1 MARRATF
8 VGLDPFKLSRVH
20 VTDRELGHG
29 AYAVV
34 MEVEYMGLK
43 CAGKKIH
50 ELLLKQ
56 GETSYSIHRFE
67 DECKILSQVRH
78 PNIVQF
84 LGVYYQQG
92 MNVPMLVMEFLPTN
106 LSSEIKLKG
115 ILPAELNYSILHDV
129 ALGLQYLHMK
139 HPPIIHRDLSA
150 NNILLTVNMKAKISD
165 LGMARMIDMSPLQ
178 VSKMTETPGTPA
190 YMPPEVMVAN
200 PVYDTSVDQFS
211 YGILMIHTLSGKWPE
226 PQCCQI
232 RMEAGKMI
240 PVSEAGRREEY
251 LSDIGHKHPLMEL
264 ILKCISNDPSSRA
277 KATEIVEKL
286 ADMVFRFPDPFI
298 TRLNSL
304 SAQETVRQM
313 NVRRRT
319 ESSLGTRLTPVSAQQ
334 VFQPYNSIQITLST
348 IIVLY
353 AFLVFI
359 IQHQLSVAQEK
370 WFFNIIDI
378 GKAERKCKKDGDF
391 LVRIDGHSQFH
402 ITCRWNGEMKHIAID
417 VSSQVSRLVFT

>member
-34 MEVEYMGLK
+34 VEVEYMGLK

-56 GETSYSIHRFE
+56 GEMSYSVRRFE

-92 MNVPMLVMEFLPTN
+92 MKVPILVMECLPTN

-115 ILPAELNYSILHDV
+115 VLPKELNYSILHDV

-150 NNILLTVNMKAKISD
+150 NNVLLTVNMKAKISD
-165 LGMARMIDMSPLQ
+165 LGMARMINMNPLQ

-200 PVYDTSVDQFS
+200 PMYDTTVDQFS

-226 PQCCQI
+226 PQCSQI

-251 LSDIGHKHPLMEL
+251 LSDIGHEHPLMDL

-277 KATEIVEKL
+277 KASEIVETL
-286 ADMVFRFPDPFI
+286 ADMVLRFPDPFI

-304 SAQETVRQM
+304 SAQENVRQM
-313 NVRRRT
+313 KGRA
-319 ESSLGTRLTPVSAQQ
+319 ESSNRKAIPDKHNFTPVSTQQ
-334 VFQPYNSIQITLST
+334 VFKSMPMHITQYTLD
-348 IIVLY
+348 V
-353 AFLVFI
+353 FLIFI
-359 IQHQLSVAQEK
+359 IQHQRSVAQEK
-370 WFFNIIDI
+370 WFFNIINT

-391 LVRIDGHSQFH
+391 LVRIDGQNQFH
-402 ITCRWNGEMKHIAID
+402 ITCRWNGELKHIAIE
-417 VSSQVSRLVFT
+417 VSEFQA

>member
-29 AYAVV
+29 SYAVV
-34 MEVEYMGLK
+34 VEVEYMGLK

-56 GETSYSIHRFE
+56 GDTSYSVRRFE
-67 DECKILSQVRH
+67 DECRILSQVRH

-92 MNVPMLVMEFLPTN
+92 MKVPMLVMECLPTN

-115 ILPAELNYSILHDV
+115 ILPKELNYSILHDV

-150 NNILLTVNMKAKISD
+150 NNVLLTVHMRAKISD
-165 LGMARMIDMSPLQ
+165 LGMARMINMNPLQ
-178 VSKMTETPGTPA
+178 ASKMTETPGTPS

-200 PVYDTSVDQFS
+200 PTYDASVDQFS
-211 YGILMIHTLSGKWPE
+211 YGILMIHALSGKWPE
-226 PQCCQI
+226 PQCSQI
-232 RMEAGKMI
+232 KMEAGKMI

-251 LSDIGHKHPLMEL
+251 LNDIGHEHPLMDL
-264 ILKCISNDPSSRA
+264 ILKCISNDPLSRA
-277 KATEIVEKL
+277 NATEIAETL
-286 ADMVFRFPDPFI
+286 ADMVHRFPDPFI

-304 SAQETVRQM
+304 SANEIVRQP
-313 NVRRRT
+313 RRRT
-319 ESSLGTRLTPVSAQQ
+319 ESSNQKAIPSFMPASTQQ
-334 VFQPYNSIQITLST
+334 VFKSISVQITQCVLI
-348 IIVLY
+348 IIVLLHSWHY
-353 AFLVFI
+353 IASTFC
-359 IQHQLSVAQEK
+359 ST
-370 WFFNIIDI
+370 
-378 GKAERKCKKDGDF
+378 RKVV
-391 LVRIDGHSQFH
+391 L
-402 ITCRWNGEMKHIAID
+402 
-417 VSSQVSRLVFT
+417 

>member
-8 VGLDPFKLSRVH
+8 VGLDPFRLSRVH

-34 MEVEYMGLK
+34 VEVEYMGLK

-50 ELLLKQ
+50 EMLLKQ
-56 GETSYSIHRFE
+56 GEMSYSIRRFE

-92 MNVPMLVMEFLPTN
+92 MKVPMLVMECLPTN
-106 LSSEIKLKG
+106 LCSEIKLKG
-115 ILPAELNYSILHDV
+115 ILPKELNYSILHDV

-150 NNILLTVNMKAKISD
+150 NNVLLTVNMKAKISD
-165 LGMARMIDMSPLQ
+165 LGMARMINMNPLQ
-178 VSKMTETPGTPA
+178 ASKMTETPGTPA
-190 YMPPEVMVAN
+190 YMPPEVMVAS
-200 PVYDTSVDQFS
+200 PTYDTSVDQFS

-226 PQCCQI
+226 PQCSQI
-232 RMEAGKMI
+232 RMEGGKMI

-251 LSDIGHKHPLMEL
+251 LSDIGHKHPLMDL

-277 KATEIVEKL
+277 KATEIVNTL
-286 ADMVFRFPDPFI
+286 ADMVLRFPDPFI

-304 SAQETVRQM
+304 GAPQIVRQTK
-313 NVRRRT
+313 RRT
-319 ESSLGTRLTPVSAQQ
+319 ESLTSNLGTIPDESNLTPVSTQE
-334 VFQPYNSIQITLST
+334 VYFQALCDTINEDYTVAMHFLYSLSSI
-348 IIVLY
+348 
-353 AFLVFI
+353 
-359 IQHQLSVAQEK
+359 
-370 WFFNIIDI
+370 N
-378 GKAERKCKKDGDF
+378 CP
-391 LVRIDGHSQFH
+391 
-402 ITCRWNGEMKHIAID
+402 
-417 VSSQVSRLVFT
+417 